1 MTRGERPGRAIV
13 SIWFPNFAIDR
24 WTRIVSRRGEAA
36 LADAPTV
43 LVTEGAHGPRIDAAN
58 PPAAA
63 IGARAGARLTDAR
76 MLDPAIVAVP
86 SDHMGDDATLEK
98 MALAAQRWG
107 PWSAPDRPD
116 AILLDATGSAHL
128 FDGEAA
134 MLAEIEARYAAQGYD
149 ARSAIAPTAGAAWAL
164 SHYGA
169 AHTVLLDPHAIAA
182 ALAPLPV
189 AALRLDDDLIVLLT
203 RLGLKTIGDIL
214 SVPRAG
220 LARRFRNRRSADANP
235 LMRIDQLTGRLP
247 EPLVP
252 IIADPPA
259 QADRRLMEPLRHSD
273 LVKRVI
279 GDLAGDL
286 ARTLEAKR
294 QGARRLLLL
303 LWRVDGGAI
312 DRRVELASPSR
323 DPAHIAALFDE
334 RLDDIDA
341 GLGIDQARLVA
352 IWAEPLVPGQ
362 ARLDGESEGEGD
374 ISRLVDRLVTRL
386 GPQAVRAP
394 RAQASHLPERAQ
406 RWTAVETAIGGT
418 APALQLDLGFHHR
431 PLKLLD
437 RAEAITVI
445 YATPEGLPRRFRWR
459 GGLHDIVRVEGPE
472 RIAPEWWRERSS
484 ARLRDYYRIEDESG
498 RRYWIYRH
506 GLIGDGRGGIPDW
519 YLHGLFA

>member
-1 MTRGERPGRAIV
+1 M
-13 SIWFPNFAIDR
+13 
-24 WTRIVSRRGEAA
+24 
-36 LADAPTV
+36 
-43 LVTEGAHGPRIDAAN
+43 VTEGAHGPRIDAAN
-58 PPAAA
+58 PSATAV
-63 IGARAGARLTDAR
+63 GARAGARLTDAR
-76 MLDPAIVAVP
+76 MLDPGLNAVP

-128 FDGEAA
+128 FGGEAA
-134 MLAEIEARYAAQGYD
+134 MLVEVEARYGAQGYD
-149 ARSAIAPTAGAAWAL
+149 ARTAIAPTAGAAWAL

-169 AHTVLLDPHAIAA
+169 AQTVLLDPAAIPA

-189 AALRLDDDLIVLLT
+189 AALRLDDDLLVLLA
-203 RLGLKTIGDIL
+203 RLGLKSIGDIL
-214 SVPRAG
+214 AVPRAG
-220 LARRFRNRRSADANP
+220 LARRFRNRRSAEANP

-259 QADRRLMEPLRHSD
+259 QADRRLMDPLRHTD
-273 LVKRVI
+273 LLKRVI
-279 GDLAGDL
+279 ADLATDL

-303 LWRVDGGAI
+303 LWRIDGGVI

-323 DPAHIAALFDE
+323 DAAHIAALFDE
-334 RLDDIDA
+334 RLGDIDA

-352 IWAEPLVPGQ
+352 IWAEPLVHGQ
-362 ARLDGESEGEGD
+362 TRFDGGNEQGTD
-374 ISRLVDRLVTRL
+374 IARLVDRLVTRL
-386 GPQAVRAP
+386 GAPAVRRP

-406 RWTAVETAIGGT
+406 RWAAVDAAA
-418 APALQLDLGFHHR
+418 APALQLDLGFHQR

-437 RAEAITVI
+437 KAEAITVI

-459 GGLHDIVRVEGPE
+459 SELHDIVRVEGPE
-472 RIAPEWWRERSS
+472 RLAPEWWRERSS

-498 RRYWIYRH
+498 RRYWIYRQ
-506 GLIGDGRGGIPDW
+506 GLIGDGRGGLPDW